1 MKVLLIGSHAGSLVN
16 FRGPLIK
23 ALISRGHQVSIIA
36 PDIPPDISIT
46 LNNMGASFHDIKMQR
61 TGLNVVQDA
70 AYLYRLWR
78 QMNRTKPDL
87 VLTYTIKPNIWGA
100 FAARLSGIRSAA
112 MVTGLGYAFTTGID
126 GAGCKQ
132 AIIRKLAV
140 KLYARATRCND
151 KVVFQN
157 PDDVNDFIAAG
168 CLHDKSKACLVNGSG
183 VSMSYY
189 ERAPLPDAPI
199 FLMVARLLKNK
210 GVREYA
216 AAGTALKRTH
226 PTARFQLVGY
236 FDEGPDGILQSD
248 LDAWCANGLEYL
260 GPQDDVRPF
269 IAAARTFVLP
279 SYREGTPRSV
289 LEAMAMGRP
298 IITTDVPGCRET
310 VIDGET
316 GFLVPAKEV
325 EGLTRAMIHFV
336 ENPVVCASM
345 AEKSYQLARDK
356 YDVNKVN
363 AVLMKQL
370 GL

>member
-16 FRGPLIK
+16 FRGPLIRTM
-23 ALISRGHQVSIIA
+23 ISKGHQVSIIA
-36 PDIPPDISIT
+36 PDIPPDILNT
-46 LNNMGASFHDIKMQR
+46 LIDMGARVHDIKMRR
-61 TGLNVVQDA
+61 TGLNVVQDV

-112 MVTGLGYAFTTGID
+112 MVTGLGYAFTTGVD
-126 GAGCKQ
+126 AAGRKQ

-140 KLYARATRCND
+140 GLYARATRYNS

-157 PDDVNDFIAAG
+157 PDDVADFIAAG
-168 CLHDKSKACLVNGSG
+168 CLRDKSKVCLVNGSG
-183 VSMSYY
+183 VSMPFYA
-189 ERAPLPDAPI
+189 RAPLPDVPI

-216 AAGTALKRTH
+216 AAGAALKRTH
-226 PTARFQLVGY
+226 PAARFQLVGY
-236 FDEGPDGILQSD
+236 FDEGPDGIAQTD
-248 LDAWCANGLEYL
+248 LDEWSANGLEYL

-269 IAAARTFVLP
+269 IAAAQTFVLP

-325 EGLTRAMIHFV
+325 EGLTRSMVHLV
-336 ENPVVCASM
+336 ENPVDCANM

-363 AVLMKQL
+363 AVLMEHL